1 MALARSDEAPNAR
14 APRTGGPRRPSLTTK
29 VLFGIGSM
37 EDGAQLVIVGGVLL
51 LYYSQ
56 ILHVPVQL
64 VSLAMGVSLFVDA
77 LFDLLIAQFS
87 DNLRARLGRRHS
99 LMYISILPVGLSFMA
114 LWMPPPGLTA
124 RQLFLWLFVTVTLFR
139 FSHSLYM
146 VPSGALLPELA
157 PGYHDRT
164 RMYGFRYML
173 GSLGG
178 GIAAVLAYGVF
189 LRKTPDYPLGQLNP
203 AGYPPMAIAV
213 GLLMMAA
220 NLVSDLGTHAH
231 IPDLY
236 RPAPRDVQWRV
247 WLKEIASIF
256 GNRNFVIAV
265 IGGMLAAAPAALT
278 TGLSIYFSTFIFNL
292 PARNVMLLVAI
303 QALSGPL
310 AFAVAAAVSARLQ
323 KRQAYLWLYA
333 ASLIF
338 VHGPLALRLLG
349 LLPPNGAPLLLPV
362 LMGAQLLHGVL
373 GIAAAIVST
382 SMISDVVEENQART
396 GRRSEGLVLFSDR
409 LMLKLANALA
419 TILPGIL
426 LAIVKFP
433 TGAKPST
440 LDPAV
445 MRHLAMIYIGLSLL
459 LSAGA
464 ILVWLAF
471 RIDQAAHQ
479 RNLEAIAALK
489 ERSTDAETIQ
499 AAEQL
504 SAQPRLG

>member
-1 MALARSDEAPNAR
+1 MPLARSEEEPAPGAR
-14 APRTGGPRRPSLTTK
+14 PAAGPRRLSLAAK
-29 VLFGIGSM
+29 VAFGVGSM
-37 EDGAQLVIVGGVLL
+37 EDGAQIIIVGGVLL

-77 LFDLLIAQFS
+77 LFDLLIAQVS
-87 DNLRARLGRRHS
+87 DNLRARLGRRHP
-99 LMYISILPVGLSFMA
+99 LMYLSILPVGLSFMA
-114 LWMPPPGLTA
+114 LWMPPPGLSQH
-124 RQLFLWLFVTVTLFR
+124 QLFLWLCVTVTLFR

-164 RMYGFRYML
+164 QMYGFRYML

-189 LRKTPDYPLGQLNP
+189 LKKTPDYPLGQLNP

-220 NLVSDLGTHAH
+220 NLISDVGTHSR
-231 IPDLY
+231 IPQLY
-236 RPAPRDVQWRV
+236 RPTPRDVQWRV

-256 GNRNFVIAV
+256 SNRNFVIAV

-278 TGLSIYFSTFIFNL
+278 TGLSIYFNTFIFDL

-338 VHGPLALRLLG
+338 VHGPLALRLFG
-349 LLPPNGAPLLLPV
+349 LLPPNGAPMLLPI
-362 LMGAQLLHGVL
+362 LLGAQMLHGVL
-373 GIAAAIVST
+373 GIASSIVST
-382 SMISDVVEENQART
+382 SMISDVVEENQAQT

-409 LMLKLANALA
+409 LMLKLSNALA

-426 LAIVKFP
+426 LAIVAFP
-433 TGAKPST
+433 TGAKPAT

-445 MRHLAMIYIGLSLL
+445 MRHLAVIYIVLSLT
-459 LSAGA
+459 LSFGA
-464 ILVWLAF
+464 MLVWLTF

-479 RNLEAIAALK
+479 RNLDAIAA
-489 ERSTDAETIQ
+489 RQ
-499 AAEQL
+499 AASEGV
-504 SAQPRLG
+504 S

>member
-1 MALARSDEAPNAR
+1 MALAGSDEAPAAATPAAAEPGR
-14 APRTGGPRRPSLTTK
+14 LSLTTK
-29 VLFGIGSM
+29 VLFGVGSM

-56 ILHVPVQL
+56 ILRVPVQL

-77 LFDLLIAQFS
+77 FFDLLIAQFS

-99 LMYISILPVGLSFMA
+99 LMYLSILPVGLSFMA
-114 LWMPPPGLTA
+114 LWTPPPGLS
-124 RQLFLWLFVTVTLFR
+124 QHGLFVWLCVTVTLFR

-178 GIAAVLAYGVF
+178 GVAAVLAYGVF
-189 LRKTPDYPLGQLNP
+189 LKKTPDYPLGQLNP

-213 GLLMMAA
+213 GCLMMAA
-220 NLVSDLGTHAH
+220 NLISDVGTHAR
-231 IPDLY
+231 IPELY
-236 RPAPRDVQWRV
+236 RPSPRDLHWRQ

-256 GNRNFVIAV
+256 SNRNFVIAV
-265 IGGMLAAAPAALT
+265 FGGMLAAAPMALT
-278 TGLSIYFSTFIFNL
+278 TGLAIYFNTFIFDL
-292 PARNVMLLVAI
+292 PASNVMLLVAI
-303 QALSGPL
+303 QALSAPIG
-310 AFAVAAAVSARLQ
+310 FAVAAAVSARLQ

-338 VHGPLALRLLG
+338 VHGPLALRLVG
-349 LLPPNGAPLLLPV
+349 VLPGNGAPALLPI
-362 LMGAQLLHGVL
+362 LMGAQMLHGVL
-373 GIAAAIVST
+373 GIASSIVNT
-382 SMISDVVEENQART
+382 SMIADVVEENQAQT

-426 LAIVKFP
+426 LAIVRFP
-433 TGAKPST
+433 AGAKPAT

-445 MRHLAMIYIGLSLL
+445 MRHLALIYIVLSVTLSL
-459 LSAGA
+459 GA
-464 ILVWLAF
+464 MLVWLTF

-479 RNLEAIAALK
+479 RNLEAIAARRGGS
-489 ERSTDAETIQ
+489 EES
-499 AAEQL
+499 
-504 SAQPRLG
+504 